1 MRSGPV
7 EGAIVKSLL
16 RHGDDRGFFEEII
29 RRGDPFFAAGFGQL
43 SWARREAGTVTAW
56 HLHPTQWDWWFV
68 PHGRLRAVLHDL
80 RSGPTSGHTFEV
92 LLGEGAPDAVLAV
105 PPGVAHG
112 YKVLVG
118 PAEILYVTSRE
129 YDPAEEGRLPH
140 DDPSIGY
147 DWSAP

>member
-1 MRSGPV
+1 M
-7 EGAIVKSLL
+7 
-16 RHGDDRGFFEEII
+16 
-29 RRGDPFFAAGFGQL
+29 
-43 SWARREAGTVTAW
+43 TAW